1 MSFEMMKQVSE
12 LRDQIKALEE
22 RIAALEGKP
31 AESPPKRGPG
41 RPPNTEKA
49 K

>member
-1 MSFEMMKQVSE
+1 MSFEMMKQIAEV
-12 LRDQIKALEE
+12 RDQIKALEE

-31 AESPPKRGPG
+31 SESAPKRGPG
-41 RPPNTEKA
+41 RPPNAEKA